1 MLISTSNWRK
11 CSQRRGL
18 SAGEEVKQTY
28 AEVGFV
34 IQLCFSTDNG
44 KYNAD
49 KHIQLAEMLL
59 AKRVKCGQEIKQT
72 YGRQSRG
79 GIC

>member
-1 MLISTSNWRK
+1 MANIFTFDWRRS
-11 CSQRRGL
+11 SQRRGL

-49 KHIQLAEMLL
+49 KDIQLAEML
-59 AKRVKCGQEIKQT
+59 
-72 YGRQSRG
+72 
-79 GIC
+79 